1 MQAGTDIAAG
11 HIGDDTATL
20 ELPGVGMV
28 LCAARGRG
36 EVLFIQGEIVAQRSY
51 LAPGGLRLRDGGV
64 VIDAGANIGVSA
76 PGALVGT
83 GSSLSLSLAV
93 NGND

>member
-1 MQAGTDIAAG
+1 M
-11 HIGDDTATL
+11 
-20 ELPGVGMV
+20 GVV

-76 PGALVGT
+76 PGTSVGT
-83 GSSLSLSLAV
+83 KLSLPLTLAV

>member
-1 MQAGTDIAAG
+1 MQAGTNITAG
-11 HIGDDTATL
+11 HIEEVDTATL

-36 EVLFIQGEIVAQRSY
+36 EVLFIQREIVAQRSY

-76 PGALVGT
+76 PRTSVGT
-83 GSSLSLSLAV
+83 
-93 NGND
+93 NPCR